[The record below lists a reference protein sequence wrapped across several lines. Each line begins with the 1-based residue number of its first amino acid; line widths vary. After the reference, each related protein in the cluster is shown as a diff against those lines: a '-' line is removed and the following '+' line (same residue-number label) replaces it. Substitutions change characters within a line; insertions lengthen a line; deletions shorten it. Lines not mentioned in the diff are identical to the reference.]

1 MKNRVK
7 LEGEEL
13 EAYKQKMEEERL
25 EKERLEEERQDLEWV
40 AIIRWIKKN
49 YNVFNLKSIYNQHKP
64 SSELVLIDVDLAHV
78 FLFWPLKGIN
88 TKLSWL

>member
-40 AIIRWIKKN
+40 TIMRWLKKL
-49 YNVFNLKSIYNQHKP
+49 YRLLSQIYYKLFKP
-64 SSELVLIDVDLAHV
+64 SSELFLIGDSLI
-78 FLFWPLKGIN
+78 WPLSSLDAY
-88 TKLSWL
+88 LSWL